1 MPETQPA
8 PTAGTNAAAGGLGQ
22 FERLES
28 RVVAVAEKLRA
39 AREARRV
46 AEAEA
51 SRLRAECRVRDAEI
65 ARLRRLLE
73 SDSLRV
79 AVRARVAALL
89 HRVADLERGSPA
101 P

>member
-1 MPETQPA
+1 MPEMQPA
-8 PTAGTNAAAGGLGQ
+8 PTADRNTAAGGLGQ

-28 RVVAVAEKLRA
+28 RVVAIAEKLREARA
-39 AREARRV
+39 ARRE

-51 SRLRAECRVRDAEI
+51 SRLCAECRVRDAEI
-65 ARLRRLLE
+65 ARLRHLLE
-73 SDSLRV
+73 DDGLRV

-89 HRVADLERGSPA
+89 HRVAELELGSPG